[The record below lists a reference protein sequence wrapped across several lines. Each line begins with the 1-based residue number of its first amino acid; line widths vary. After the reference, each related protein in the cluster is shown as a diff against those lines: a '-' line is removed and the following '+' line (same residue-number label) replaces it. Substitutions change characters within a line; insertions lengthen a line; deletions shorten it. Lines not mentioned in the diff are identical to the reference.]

1 MYETGKALLDCGVVP
16 GADMTPEAA
25 LAKLSYVLSKV
36 EWNNETKRKK
46 MQSNLVMLLRCL
58 KTIPEIKLKQTLFDL

>member
-25 LAKLSYVLSKV
+25 LTKLSYVLSKV
-36 EWNNETKRKK
+36 EWDIETKRKK
-46 MQSNLVMLLRCL
+46 MQSNLVNLL
-58 KTIPEIKLKQTLFDL
+58 KSPAEKGQMVTDFQI